1 MHKAIYTGASH
12 ITDNDI
18 INLRKYW
25 SPIFAEL
32 DIDVVMQGHD
42 HVFSRSFVNDQGA
55 NAKPEMLNETTA
67 LQPDNAPF
75 YMVALTAGGLKWYN
89 EKDYTVS
96 PGDPLTLD
104 YEFLDRNSASQ
115 QGILLNPEGPETDID
130 KRICLC
136 DSIGST
142 KIL

>member
-18 INLRKYW
+18 IELRKYW

-42 HVFSRSFVNDQGA
+42 HVFSRGFVNDQGA

-67 LQPDNAPF
+67 LQPENSPF

-104 YEFLDRNSASQ
+104 YQFLDRNSANQ
-115 QGILLNPEGPETDID
+115 QGIH
-130 KRICLC
+130 
-136 DSIGST
+136 
-142 KIL
+142 